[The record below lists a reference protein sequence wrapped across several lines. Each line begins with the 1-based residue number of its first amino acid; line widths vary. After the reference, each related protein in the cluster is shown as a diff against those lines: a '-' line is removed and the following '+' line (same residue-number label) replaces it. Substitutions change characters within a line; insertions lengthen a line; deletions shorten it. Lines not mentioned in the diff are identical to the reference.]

1 MFPQTD
7 AFDFAEDDKKLGKL
21 LSSNLDSLLSSQSSN
36 Q

>member
-7 AFDFAEDDKKLGKL
+7 AFDFAEDNKKL